1 MEGLTY
7 IYEQLSSFPPT
18 LIKLM
23 VAFVLGGLLGLER
36 EAKGK
41 PVGFTTCVIIS
52 VASCLLTIVS
62 IQSAE
67 YYAGISDN
75 IRSDPMR
82 LAAQIISGIGFLG
95 AGVIM
100 HRSDDAISGLTTA
113 AIVWASAGI
122 GIASGNGFYIHAIA
136 VTVLFFVAIW
146 ISPQVLLYQAK
157 SKKLGKLNIRMLFND
172 EDGLQLMIDYL
183 KSNKNIIDS
192 LNIRD
197 LKKERVEVNLR
208 VNVRQ
213 KMTLTEFYIA
223 LKQLPHV
230 QAVTLEH

>member
-1 MEGLTY
+1 
-7 IYEQLSSFPPT
+7 
-18 LIKLM
+18 
-23 VAFVLGGLLGLER
+23 
-36 EAKGK
+36 
-41 PVGFTTCVIIS
+41 
-52 VASCLLTIVS
+52 
-62 IQSAE
+62 
-67 YYAGISDN
+67 
-75 IRSDPMR
+75 MR